1 MNTKLRIGAVL
12 LALALCILPVAAFH
26 VNLVTAVLA
35 GVSTIGLLGTVV
47 VTYAS
52 FQDGSGPHEAY
63 TGGTVAPTQNQTTTV
78 NAVVAQVSTADSD
91 TVALITHNFNVST
104 AQAAALQPYIQYY
117 ATTGAGTTPL
127 TFALTSANVITVGK
141 NGFTGSGGTYVV
153 IIRRPYSASQ

>member
-52 FQDGSGPHEAY
+52 FQDGSGPHEGY

-78 NAVVAQVSTADSD
+78 NAVVAQVSFADAD
-91 TVALITHNFNVST
+91 TVALITHNFAVST

-117 ATTGAGTTPL
+117 SSTGGSTTPL
-127 TFALTSANVITVGK
+127 TFALTSANVITVNK

-153 IIRRPYSASQ
+153 IIRRPYSASS